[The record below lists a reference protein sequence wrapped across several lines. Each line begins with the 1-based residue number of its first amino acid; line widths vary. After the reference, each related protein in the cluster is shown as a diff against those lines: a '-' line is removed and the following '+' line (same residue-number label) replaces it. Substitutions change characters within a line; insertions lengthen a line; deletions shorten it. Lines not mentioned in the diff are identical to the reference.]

1 MKNRLL
7 LISCIVSLI
16 TITSCKKEN
25 NSSNPNPG
33 TGTNLVRIQQG
44 TDPDITNDTVYL
56 ISYADSSRI
65 SSIVDS
71 VNQDTLFIT
80 TDAGGNPLTVTETY
94 GYTASYTY
102 DGNGVLQRLDYNMAG
117 SHEQDV
123 FTYTNGV
130 LSKRTHNS
138 NLGSGPVSIQGSFT
152 YTFSGGNITD
162 IKEYD
167 LNGTFVQETTCSYGT
182 QTNNLKTIS
191 LLNLGNILG
200 TESFMSLET
209 WFNKNL
215 VTGYAANGAT
225 VSNVYT
231 NNNNQQPAHVVS
243 TDNINDYLFT
253 WNFLYK

>member
-7 LISCIVSLI
+7 LISCIVSLVI
-16 TITSCKKEN
+16 IASCKKEN
-25 NSSNPNPG
+25 NSSNSNPG
-33 TGTNLVRIQQG
+33 NTAKLVRIEQG
-44 TDPDITNDTVYL
+44 TDQNMANDTVYL

-71 VNQDTLFIT
+71 VNQDTLLIT

-94 GYTASYTY
+94 GYSASYTY
-102 DGNGVLQRLDYNMAG
+102 DGNGVLQQLDYIMAG

-123 FTYTNGV
+123 FTYTSGV

-167 LNGTFVQETTCSYGT
+167 LNGTFVQETTCTYGT

-200 TESFMSLET
+200 TESFLSLET

-215 VTGYAANGAT
+215 VTGYATNGGT

-231 NNNNQQPAHVVS
+231 NNSNQQPAHVVT
-243 TDNINDYLFT
+243 TDNINNYLFT